1 MIMIREA
8 ATTLPVVN
16 FMLPSVH
23 PAIQK
28 GMDKMINYFE
38 TVRER
43 QLENTLKGIDSQGE
57 ICLLKSSVSFRQSP

>member
-8 ATTLPVVN
+8 ATPLPIVN
-16 FMLPSVH
+16 FMLPSVQS
-23 PAIQK
+23 AIQK
-28 GMDKMINYFE
+28 GIDGMINYFK

-57 ICLLKSSVSFRQSP
+57 ICFLKSSISFRHPP